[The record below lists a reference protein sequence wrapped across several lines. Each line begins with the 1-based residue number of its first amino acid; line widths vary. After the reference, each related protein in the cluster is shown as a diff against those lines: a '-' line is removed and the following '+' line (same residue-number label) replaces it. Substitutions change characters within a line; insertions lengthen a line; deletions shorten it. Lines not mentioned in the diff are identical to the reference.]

1 MDALFIAV
9 IVSVVLVTLEK
20 FIAFPLIFISELADE
35 ASPTLMSSVTILFPE
50 AVTFV
55 DEETALIAIAL
66 AAADALS
73 DAPIAT
79 SLIFML

>member
-20 FIAFPLIFISELADE
+20 FIAFPLILIFEPADE
-35 ASPTLMSSVTILFPE
+35 ASPTLMSSVTTLLPD

-73 DAPIAT
+73 DAPIST